1 MKILQLL
8 ISIQKR
14 KNKVISL
21 DEENDKE
28 EVVEVKVCFGGKKIK
43 KKKVDKNSKNKNKEK
58 TK

>member
-8 ISIQKR
+8 MSIQKR

-28 EVVEVKVCFGGKKIK
+28 EVVEVKECFGGKKIK
-43 KKKVDKNSKNKNKEK
+43 KKKVDKNSKKK
-58 TK
+58 